1 MSASIETNANILVA
15 STSTEAVAAA
25 VAPEVA
31 VPATDGAE
39 PAVTAEVG
47 TPSAIGAEQSAPVV
61 VAETVP
67 ATCAA
72 PPTNFYDHADY
83 VTGFIQ
89 RAVDAEGRAFSATE
103 ASNAALY
110 GMIDQ
115 LYGFIRMYRTSD
127 ELRSMVEAAGISFEP
142 KPNTSEYT
150 PIVQA
155 LICPKTKGLVR
166 MDEKALPRW
175 RTKVSKICGALHL
188 AGHLGRT
195 DIAVLLTEDQDG
207 HGTGLDAVCAR
218 WARMNKKENKN
229 EDNSEFDKALAA
241 LVVKAGTALPS
252 RAEVVN
258 TTALVAVH
266 YAEDGSMRVLGP
278 VNGEPAEDLLKS
290 FVLDSV
296 GTLPPKTQIEE
307 LLGLVA
313 FAKVA
318 GGEKL
323 LLKIIVTGDGTEMWA
338 SQRSAASCIAHLR
351 LHRPSLLPHGTYWLD
366 QKMVSKLRGFAE
378 LRHYE
383 AEYRVDPPVVVK
395 DTTSFRVTIL
405 GRMAAEKAYSEV
417 PKNGAFDWR
426 NRLPN
431 VGERPAKD
439 DDVVTATFGVTG
451 PKSVRLRNE
460 GGWMQ
465 RGELPVDARIEQW
478 ITKTLGTGKGDS
490 KRVAIAQAVN
500 AGENGDRMT
509 CAISPSAWALLDD
522 RDATVAKQVFE
533 APIVGDDFE
542 EIYTLH
548 SKDLPSAH
556 RAIKTILPEGNIK
569 IGVFAKMLRLT
580 GEHEGSFA
588 EFLLPSY
595 SRSGSR
601 CSDFAELFDELAE
614 HNTAEA
620 AA

>member
-1 MSASIETNANILVA
+1 
-15 STSTEAVAAA
+15 
-25 VAPEVA
+25 
-31 VPATDGAE
+31 
-39 PAVTAEVG
+39 
-47 TPSAIGAEQSAPVV
+47 
-61 VAETVP
+61 
-67 ATCAA
+67 
-72 PPTNFYDHADY
+72 
-83 VTGFIQ
+83 
-89 RAVDAEGRAFSATE
+89 
-103 ASNAALY
+103 
-110 GMIDQ
+110 
-115 LYGFIRMYRTSD
+115 
-127 ELRSMVEAAGISFEP
+127 
-142 KPNTSEYT
+142 
-150 PIVQA
+150 
-155 LICPKTKGLVR
+155 

-188 AGHLGRT
+188 ADHLGRT
-195 DIAVLLTEDQDG
+195 DIAELLAEDQDG
-207 HGTGLDAVCAR
+207 HGTGLDAACAR
-218 WARMNKKENKN
+218 WAAIKAGRKTQA
-229 EDNSEFDKALAA
+229 DGTEFDKALAA
-241 LVVKAGTALPS
+241 LVVKAGTELPT
-252 RAEVVN
+252 RAQVVN
-258 TTALVAVH
+258 ATALVAVH

-278 VNGEPAEDLLKS
+278 VNGEPAESLLKS
-290 FVLDSV
+290 FVLDRA

-323 LLKIIVTGDGTEMWA
+323 LLKIIVTSDGAEMWA
-338 SQRSAASCIAHLR
+338 SQRSAASCVAHLR
-351 LHRPSLLPHGTYWLD
+351 LRRPSLLPHGTYWLD

-378 LRHYE
+378 LRHYK

-417 PKNGAFDWR
+417 PKNGVFDWH

-431 VGERPAKD
+431 VGERPAKGD
-439 DDVVTATFGVTG
+439 DAVTATFSVTG

-465 RGELPVDARIEQW
+465 KGELPVDARIEQW

-490 KRVAIAQAVN
+490 KLVAIAQAVN

-509 CAISPSAWALLDD
+509 CAISPSTWALLDD
-522 RDATVAKQVFE
+522 CDAPVDTQVFE
-533 APIVGDDFE
+533 PPIGREDFE
-542 EIYTLH
+542 EVYTLH
-548 SKDLPSAH
+548 SKDVPSAY
-556 RAIKTILPEGNIK
+556 RAIKTMLPEGNVK
-569 IGVFAKMLRLT
+569 VGVFAKMLRLT